1 MSGVRAVTATPV
13 LDGEPATDDDADQR
27 STSGSRRAQRRRD
40 GLLIGGL
47 LAVLSAPL
55 VVATVVMSRDRWYPV
70 LDLAMTEL
78 RLRDVG
84 GSHTPLIG
92 LPGRIG
98 PSLALQGSHPGPL
111 SFYGLAPLY
120 RLFGSSAWAMLA
132 ATVVLGV
139 LAMGLA
145 LFIARRRGGIP
156 LVLAVA
162 AMLAVLTHGY
172 GIGALTQPWNPYLP
186 LLWWIVLLLAL
197 WSFACGDLPM
207 LPVAV
212 FAACWCAQTHV
223 PYLGLAG
230 GLAVLV
236 AVLVVLAYR
245 AAGDAE
251 RRRAVLRW
259 TLASVALGAL
269 LWVPPVVDQAV
280 HSPGNLQQLYD
291 HFTDPPPPDDVPVG
305 FRRGIDLEL
314 IHLDPSGFLHASGGA
329 DGSLVDASSDPSG
342 SRLPGLVVL
351 GVWIA
356 SVAVAWRLR
365 HTALLRLHLVVAVA
379 LALAVI
385 AMSRIFGKVWFYLM
399 LWSWGITALLFLAV
413 GWTAVAAMAKRLPAD
428 RHEAAGRRG
437 LVALGVVTVLVAGSF
452 TIDGA
457 QAEAPAPRLSE
468 SLGALLPGTEAAIDA
483 GEGAA
488 DGRQGHYLVTWDDA
502 FYFGSQGF
510 GLVSEL
516 QRDGFDARVG
526 SGSGIPVTKHRVID
540 PSEATAEIRFATGEK
555 IDKTRA
561 LPGAV
566 QAAFVDLRTDAE
578 RAEFDRL
585 KGEVV
590 AVLQAQGLSD
600 IVPVIDFNLFG
611 ASIDERVDRD
621 TQRKMARMLDLGE
634 PEAVFILPPTISP

>member
-1 MSGVRAVTATPV
+1 MSGVRAATATPV
-13 LDGEPATDDDADQR
+13 LEGDPVAADDAEHA
-27 STSGSRRAQRRRD
+27 SGSDARRALRRRD
-40 GLLIGGL
+40 GLVLGGL
-47 LAVLSAPL
+47 LAVLSLPL
-55 VVATVVMSRDRWYPV
+55 VVAAAVMSSDRWYPV

-98 PSLALQGSHPGPL
+98 PSLALQGSHPGPH
-111 SFYGLAPLY
+111 SFYGLAPFY

-132 ATVVLGV
+132 ATVVLAV
-139 LAMGLA
+139 LAMAAA
-145 LFIARRRGGIP
+145 LLIARRRGGLP

-186 LLWWIVLLLAL
+186 LLWWMVLLLAL

-236 AVLVVLAYR
+236 VVLIVLAYR
-245 AAGDAE
+245 AARDAAG
-251 RRRAVLRW
+251 RRAVLRW
-259 TLASVALGAL
+259 TLASVALGAV
-269 LWVPPVVDQAV
+269 LWLPPVVDQAV

-305 FRRGIDLEL
+305 LRKGIELEL
-314 IHLDPSGFLHASGGA
+314 IHLDPSGFANASGGA
-329 DGSLVDASSDPSG
+329 DGSLVDASSDPEG
-342 SRLPGLVVL
+342 STLPGVLVL
-351 GVWIA
+351 AAWAI
-356 SVAVAWRLR
+356 AVAAAWRMR
-365 HTALLRLHLVVAVA
+365 HAALLRLHLVVGVS
-379 LALAVI
+379 LLLAVI

-413 GWTAVAAMAKRLPAD
+413 GWTAVAALARRIPRE
-428 RHEAAGRRG
+428 RHAVAQQRG
-437 LVALGVVTVLVAGSF
+437 LVALGVLTVLVAGSF

-483 GEGAA
+483 GAGAA

-526 SGSGIPVTKHRVID
+526 AGSGIPVTKHRVID
-540 PSEATAEIRFATGEK
+540 PKDATAEIRFATGEK

-566 QAAFVDLRTDAE
+566 QAALVDLRTDAE

-585 KGEVV
+585 RGEVI

-600 IVPVIDFNLFG
+600 IVPVVDFNLFG

-634 PEAVFILPPTISP
+634 PEAVFILPPSPS

>member
-1 MSGVRAVTATPV
+1 MSGVRAATATPV
-13 LDGEPATDDDADQR
+13 LDGEPAASDDADQL

-40 GLLIGGL
+40 GLVIGGL
-47 LAVLSAPL
+47 LAVLSLPL

-186 LLWWIVLLLAL
+186 LLWWIVRLLAL

-269 LWVPPVVDQAV
+269 LWVPPIVDQAV

-329 DGSLVDASSDPSG
+329 DGSLVDASSDPEG

-365 HTALLRLHLVVAVA
+365 HAALLRLHLVVGVS

-437 LVALGVVTVLVAGSF
+437 LVALGVVTVLVAGAF
-452 TIDGA
+452 TIDG
-457 QAEAPAPRLSE
+457 
-468 SLGALLPGTEAAIDA
+468 LGG
-483 GEGAA
+483 
-488 DGRQGHYLVTWDDA
+488 
-502 FYFGSQGF
+502 
-510 GLVSEL
+510 
-516 QRDGFDARVG
+516 
-526 SGSGIPVTKHRVID
+526 
-540 PSEATAEIRFATGEK
+540 
-555 IDKTRA
+555 
-561 LPGAV
+561 
-566 QAAFVDLRTDAE
+566 AFVTRIEGDHHN
-578 RAEFDRL
+578 
-585 KGEVV
+585 VV
-590 AVLQAQGLSD
+590 GLSL
-600 IVPVIDFNLFG
+600 PLL
-611 ASIDERVDRD
+611 RD
-621 TQRKMARMLDLGE
+621 LLAELGHAWTDLWT
-634 PEAVFILPPTISP
+634 PRPD